1 MHKLTPPT
9 TRTTVEINVAIIAAS
24 FPCLK
29 PLFKSIFDST
39 SATAR
44 YGASKYKGYMRNDD
58 PSNNRT
64 GKSGTATAPRSQ
76 HEPEFE
82 MYNQG
87 KFTTD
92 VKTGTP
98 SMTGSEES
106 ILQQDKSNKP
116 DGITKTST
124 VFVSY
129 DRKRGSGDWAGQEGR
144 E

>member
-1 MHKLTPPT
+1 
-9 TRTTVEINVAIIAAS
+9 
-24 FPCLK
+24 
-29 PLFKSIFDST
+29 
-39 SATAR
+39 
-44 YGASKYKGYMRNDD
+44 MRNDD
-58 PSNNRT
+58 PSNRT
-64 GKSGTATAPRSQ
+64 GKSATGTAPRSQ
-76 HEPEFE
+76 SEPEFE
-82 MYNQG
+82 MYSRA

-106 ILQQDKSNKP
+106 ILPQDKAQKP

-129 DRKRGSGDWAGQEGR
+129 DRKRESGDWAGQEGR